1 MLAAGYATFKVLASE
16 VNLSPISLAGHSL
29 GEYTALVASES
40 LGFFEAVQVSQKK
53 G

>member
-16 VNLSPISLAGHSL
+16 VNLSPISSIAGHSL

-40 LGFFEAVQVSQKK
+40 LSFFEAVQVS
-53 G
+53 